1 MLPVDPAAFAAGA
14 EAMRE
19 VAAQVVM
26 DARMG
31 ERDSDLRSI
40 IHGIRALPL
49 PTMMGGKLCEDCPP
63 IGYPTDKTRCCDCP
77 RKDRT

>member
-1 MLPVDPAAFAAGA
+1 MNEERLRNALKDIREDMVAAAFAAGA

-40 IHGIRALPL
+40 IHGVRALPI
-49 PTMMGGKLCEDCPP
+49 PP
-63 IGYPTDKTRCCDCP
+63 MELNT
-77 RKDRT
+77 